1 MVLDAVARRWSE
13 TPDEHLL
20 TMLLRVTD
28 AGRADGPDPLA
39 HVSDQELV
47 AALARGWDD
56 VSRSMPLAQRERPS
70 RQRVVAAIAARWREA
85 PDMRLGQVLV
95 NVVRDYR
102 PDVSPHPLFGLPDG
116 GLLKSLGPA
125 TEEERRYV
133 DDEPAAA
140 RRGWREW
147 SRAHRLP

>member
-1 MVLDAVARRWSE
+1 
-13 TPDEHLL
+13 
-20 TMLLRVTD
+20 
-28 AGRADGPDPLA
+28 
-39 HVSDQELV
+39 
-47 AALARGWDD
+47 
-56 VSRSMPLAQRERPS
+56 MPLAERERPS
-70 RQRVVAAIAARWREA
+70 RRMVLVAIAARWQEV

-102 PDVSPHPLFGLPDG
+102 PDVSPHPLFDLADG

-133 DDEPAAA
+133 DEEPAAA

-147 SRAHRLP
+147 ERAHRLR